1 MLTTDPLWQAIR
13 DEVVRSAEREPLL
26 ASFLHM
32 TVLRHA
38 SFEDMLAFHLSSK
51 LACNVMDGR
60 ALVELLHE
68 AFTEDPHIVEA
79 ARADLT
85 AC

>member
-38 SFEDMLAFHLSSK
+38 SFEDMLAFHLSSTHK
-51 LACNVMDGR
+51 HVLPHGALAAHALLRAAGVCDGDG
-60 ALVELLHE
+60 AVG
-68 AFTEDPHIVEA
+68 VG
-79 ARADLT
+79 
-85 AC
+85 